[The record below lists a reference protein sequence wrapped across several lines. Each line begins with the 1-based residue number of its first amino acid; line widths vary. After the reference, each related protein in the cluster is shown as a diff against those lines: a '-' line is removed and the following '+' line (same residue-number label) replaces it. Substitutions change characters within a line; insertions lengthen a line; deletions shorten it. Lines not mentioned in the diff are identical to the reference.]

1 MDRFVHVMPLDDV
14 IDHEGNPECVCG
26 PGGQPVTAADLGE
39 PIPYTD
45 RDTVALGW
53 SRPAVGVIYQ
63 HHALSP
69 CREWEAIPE
78 P

>member
-39 PIPYTD
+39 TVPYTD